1 MEATVGAVIDA
12 KGFSLQSGLTA
23 SLILGSCCFPVFP
36 LEWHPVLHRVLLHT
50 SAPRE

>member
-1 MEATVGAVIDA
+1 MEATVGTLIDA
-12 KGFSLQSGLTA
+12 KGFSLQNDLTA

-36 LEWHPVLHRVLLHT
+36 LEWYPVLHCVLLHT